1 MMMKPGVSLKDFDHT
16 VIVVIDT
23 IYIIDEIIDINY

>member
-1 MMMKPGVSLKDFDHT
+1 MMMKLGVSLKGFDDI
-16 VIVVIDT
+16 IVVIDT